1 VHGEGRL
8 LMADVSTVDEGLAAQ
23 ARRALQLGAWAVVVG
38 TAITAPAWITGQFVR
53 ELATA
58 CQAVR

>member
-38 TAITAPAWITGQFVR
+38 TAITAPAWIAGQFVR